1 MSHLDTHYLD
11 TLNFNADGLI
21 PAIAQDRDTG
31 RILMMAWQNR
41 QALAMTV
48 QTGQAVYFSRSRGK
62 LWHKGQTSGHTQ
74 IVHEIR
80 TDCDRDVIVLNVTQ
94 VGGIACHTGRMSC
107 FFEKLDT
114 DSLDWVAV
122 DEVIK
127 DPSEIYG
134 KSSGTVLDDTATTDI
149 PHAPIKP
156 DNAKVI
162 GELDYIL
169 DERKTAD
176 KNSSYVS
183 GLYHKGLNKILEKV
197 GEETTEAIISAK
209 ELQLVRATGD
219 NDEHA
224 KADVAYE
231 VADMWFHSL
240 VALHQLG
247 LSGDDVL
254 TELGRRFGLSGI
266 DEKNARTPKG

>member
-1 MSHLDTHYLD
+1 M
-11 TLNFNADGLI
+11 
-21 PAIAQDRDTG
+21 
-31 RILMMAWQNR
+31 
-41 QALAMTV
+41 
-48 QTGQAVYFSRSRGK
+48 
-62 LWHKGQTSGHTQ
+62 
-74 IVHEIR
+74 
-80 TDCDRDVIVLNVTQ
+80 
-94 VGGIACHTGRMSC
+94 
-107 FFEKLDT
+107 
-114 DSLDWVAV
+114 
-122 DEVIK
+122 
-127 DPSEIYG
+127 
-134 KSSGTVLDDTATTDI
+134 
-149 PHAPIKP
+149 
-156 DNAKVI
+156 I

-224 KADVAYE
+224 KADVVYE

-266 DEKNARTPKG
+266 DEKNARTPKQ